1 MNTRT
6 QFFVTARAVL
16 ISGIAFLAT
25 PRLEA
30 QNLASAAP
38 TSENTF
44 MQLLIPIFA
53 VVCTFAVTAGFFLMR
68 SRKQAAREQELQ
80 SSLEATKIELA
91 VTSRHLNEAMQF
103 RFQVLNIAAND
114 LKNPLVAVVNFGEL
128 LNEPDMTPSE
138 REVITGQASGMAE
151 RALGLINALLEAH
164 QLDVGQVRAHIGIVS
179 LLPILHK
186 TVERYRL
193 LAKHKSIII
202 FNEYPLPTQAE
213 IFVQADETM
222 TRQVLENII
231 SNAVKFTDFNRSV
244 IIRVLQGETDSFVE
258 KELPNNRE
266 ELTQN
271 ARKQSPKRIRIEV
284 QDEGPGISP
293 EDMKRMFGMFTRLSA
308 RPTGGESST
317 GVGLSIVKR
326 MVETMNGRVWC
337 ESQIGSGTTFV
348 IELPSA
354 EK

>member
-30 QNLASAAP
+30 QSLASAAP

-53 VVCTFAVTAGFFLMR
+53 VVFTFAVTAGFFLMR

-231 SNAVKFTDFNRSV
+231 S
-244 IIRVLQGETDSFVE
+244 
-258 KELPNNRE
+258 
-266 ELTQN
+266 
-271 ARKQSPKRIRIEV
+271 
-284 QDEGPGISP
+284 
-293 EDMKRMFGMFTRLSA
+293 
-308 RPTGGESST
+308 
-317 GVGLSIVKR
+317 
-326 MVETMNGRVWC
+326 
-337 ESQIGSGTTFV
+337 
-348 IELPSA
+348 
-354 EK
+354 

>member
-1 MNTRT
+1 
-6 QFFVTARAVL
+6 
-16 ISGIAFLAT
+16 
-25 PRLEA
+25 
-30 QNLASAAP
+30 
-38 TSENTF
+38 
-44 MQLLIPIFA
+44 
-53 VVCTFAVTAGFFLMR
+53 
-68 SRKQAAREQELQ
+68 
-80 SSLEATKIELA
+80 
-91 VTSRHLNEAMQF
+91 MQF

-244 IIRVLQGETDSFVE
+244 IIRILQGETDSFVE